1 MTSLPSH
8 PKITAQHQQ
17 RRAIVYLRQSTE
29 RQLRQNKE
37 SQRLQY
43 ELADRARALGFRQVE
58 LIDTDLGRSAALG
71 AAPREGFE
79 RLIAS
84 VAVGEVG
91 IILSREISRL
101 SRTDKD
107 WCQLLELCQLFDTLI
122 ADADQVYDV
131 RTMDDQL
138 VLGIK
143 GTMSVVELKVLNQ
156 RLQQGMESKARR
168 GELARLLPPGYV
180 RDTSSQIVK
189 DPDQRVREAVESV
202 FQIFRRTRG
211 IRQTFLW
218 FKDRGLELP
227 VNKRR
232 GEKMTLVWQVPT
244 HAFINSILHNPCYA
258 GAYVW
263 GQRRTELVL
272 IDGKLTKRTGKLRRP
287 EDCRV
292 FIPDHHD
299 GYIDWQTYQ
308 DNLQIM
314 RSNTTKTE
322 PDEAIGAVRAG
333 KGLLAGLLRCGRCGR
348 KFHVRYWGK
357 SGTSPRY
364 GCRGAFADG
373 GSYCL
378 TFGGAGVDR
387 RFVQELLTVLTPLG
401 IEASLVAA
409 ERLGDQERTQRQA
422 LSNKHE
428 QLAYEAQRAFE
439 QFNEVDP
446 RHRLVADELERRW
459 NAKLEELEA
468 VTAAIAALDQKTSSV
483 SDIDHHALRR
493 LSERFADVWDSP
505 HCPVELRKTIIRTV
519 VREVI
524 VNTDGSGDRLQFVI
538 HWKGGSHT
546 SFDMP
551 KPQWGVADKTAPE
564 AIELIREMAVRYA
577 DAEIARVLN
586 RQGCRTGKG
595 NRWTKQRVAAARRK
609 HMIAGHA
616 HRLPD
621 PEVLTLRQAARYC
634 GVSPTAIKRLVE
646 SGLLKRDQIAR
657 WTPWE
662 IQRADLDS
670 APIRHALAQLQATG
684 KLALPGYG
692 SCGQEDL
699 FQ

>member
-1 MTSLPSH
+1 MTSFPNH

-17 RRAIVYLRQSTE
+17 RRAIVYVRQSTE

-43 ELADRARALGFRQVE
+43 ELADRARALGFQQVE
-58 LIDTDLGRSAALG
+58 LIDTDLGRSAAIG

-84 VAVGEVG
+84 VAIGEVG
-91 IILSREISRL
+91 IIFSREASRL

-168 GELARLLPPGYV
+168 GELVRLLPPGYV
-180 RDTSSQIVK
+180 RDASGQIVK
-189 DPDQRVREAVESV
+189 DPNQRIREAIDSV
-202 FQIFRRTRG
+202 FRRFRRTRG

-218 FKDRGLELP
+218 FKNRGLELP

-232 GEKMTLVWQVPT
+232 GEKMMLVWQVPT
-244 HAFINSILHNPCYA
+244 HAFVNSILHNPCYA

-263 GQRRTELVL
+263 GQRRTELAL

-292 FIPDHHD
+292 FIPEHHE
-299 GYIDWQTYQ
+299 GYIDWKTYQ
-308 DNLQIM
+308 DNLHIM
-314 RSNTTKTE
+314 RSNTTKSE

-333 KGLLAGLLRCGRCGR
+333 KGLLGGLLRCGRCGR
-348 KFHVRYWGK
+348 RLHVRYWGK

-387 RFVQELLTVLTPLG
+387 RFSQELLAVLTPLG
-401 IEASLVAA
+401 IEASLMAA
-409 ERLGDQERTQRQA
+409 ERLNEQEQTQRQA
-422 LSNKHE
+422 LSNKRE
-428 QLAYEAQRAFE
+428 QLDYEAKRAFE
-439 QFNEVDP
+439 QYNEVDP

-459 NAKLEELEA
+459 NAKLEEVET
-468 VTAAIAALDQKTSSV
+468 VTAALAALDQKTQTLTE
-483 SDIDHHALRR
+483 IEHMALRR
-493 LSERFADVWDSP
+493 LGGQFADVWDSP
-505 HCPVELRKTIIRTV
+505 HCPVKLRKTIIRTV
-519 VREVI
+519 VKEVI
-524 VNTDGSGDRLQFVI
+524 VNTDASGDRLQFVI
-538 HWKGGSHT
+538 HWHGGSHT
-546 SFDMP
+546 HFDMP
-551 KPQWGVADKTAPE
+551 KPQWGISNKTAPE
-564 AIELIREMAVRYA
+564 AIELIRDMAVRYS

-586 RQGCRTGKG
+586 KHGCRTGKG

-609 HMIAGHA
+609 YAIAGHR
-616 HRLPD
+616 HRQID

-646 SGLLKRDQIAR
+646 SGLLKRDQVAR
-657 WTPWE
+657 WAPWE

-670 APIRHALAQLQATG
+670 APICQALAQLQTTG
-684 KLALPGYG
+684 KLALQGYV
-692 SCGQEDL
+692 SCTQQNL
-699 FQ
+699 FH